1 MAKGKNIYFMDN
13 NGIHFSGNNE
23 LKAQIL
29 NVRAEFIHLSA
40 YDSGWT
46 TFYAHDATSNNKR
59 IIIYDN
65 Q

>member
-13 NGIHFSGNNE
+13 NSIHFSGNNE

-40 YDSGWT
+40 YDSGQT
-46 TFYAHDATSNNKR
+46 TFYAHEATSNNKR

>member
-1 MAKGKNIYFMDN
+1 MDN

-40 YDSGWT
+40 YDLGWT

-65 Q
+65 

>member
-1 MAKGKNIYFMDN
+1 MDN

-46 TFYAHDATSNNKR
+46 TFYAHETTSNNKR

-65 Q
+65 